1 MEKKFHDMQ
10 TEHEQEKIELQKA
23 QTASIQQLM
32 DDTNERLLK
41 MEEDYRKQSK
51 TMGNYASCRRFI
63 FVCKSLKL
71 SQNI

>member
-51 TMGNYASCRRFI
+51 TMGDYYFI
-63 FVCKSLKL
+63 TFAY
-71 SQNI
+71 

>member
-41 MEEDYRKQSK
+41 MEEDYRKQS
-51 TMGNYASCRRFI
+51 
-63 FVCKSLKL
+63 
-71 SQNI
+71 